1 LLRSDRH
8 SNALEQD
15 VIVPPANTDTGTVG
29 VVYREIKRRITEL
42 VYQPGDKLT
51 EVKLANE
58 FGIGRSPVRT
68 ALSRLQHEG
77 WIEVLPQSGTFVR
90 GLSDVEIIEILEARI
105 MLESY
110 LAGRAA
116 RTMDDADI
124 AELRLAFANFRTQ
137 FGSGRIDEYLEL
149 DQRFHVAI
157 YKAAASSIVADFLF
171 NLIDKVRWIR
181 RGSARNLTRFRE
193 AYAEIKVVLDAI
205 EARNE
210 EAASTAMRSH
220 IENFLEFRTIKPPRR
235 LTDQLAQEP

>member
-1 LLRSDRH
+1 M
-8 SNALEQD
+8 
-15 VIVPPANTDTGTVG
+15 IVPPANTDTGTVG

-77 WIEVLPQSGTFVR
+77 WIEVLPAKRYVCSWTLRRRDHRDPR
-90 GLSDVEIIEILEARI
+90 GPHYARI
-105 MLESY
+105 LSRWSSSENH
-110 LAGRAA
+110 GRCRYSRTSA
-116 RTMDDADI
+116 R
-124 AELRLAFANFRTQ
+124 LRKFRDSVWKRTDR
-137 FGSGRIDEYLEL
+137 RIPEL

-210 EAASTAMRSH
+210 EAASTAMRTH

>member
-1 LLRSDRH
+1 M
-8 SNALEQD
+8 
-15 VIVPPANTDTGTVG
+15 IVPPANTDTGTVG
-29 VVYREIKRRITEL
+29 VVYREIKQRITER
-42 VYQPGDKLT
+42 VYKPGDKLS
-51 EVKLANE
+51 EVKLAAE

-68 ALSRLQHEG
+68 ALARLQHEG

-90 GLSDVEIIEILEARI
+90 GLSDAEIVEILETRI

-124 AELRLAFANFRTQ
+124 AELRLAFTNFGNQ

-149 DQRFHVAI
+149 DQLFHVAI

-181 RGSARNLTRFRE
+181 RGSARNLKRFRE
-193 AYAEIKVVLDAI
+193 AYAEIRLVLDAI

-210 EAASTAMRSH
+210 EAASAAMRTH

-235 LTDQLAQEP
+235 ITDQPGKER